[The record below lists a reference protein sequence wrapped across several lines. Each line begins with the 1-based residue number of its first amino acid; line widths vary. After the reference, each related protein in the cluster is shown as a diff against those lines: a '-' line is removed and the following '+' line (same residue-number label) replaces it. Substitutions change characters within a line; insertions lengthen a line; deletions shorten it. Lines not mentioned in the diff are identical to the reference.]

1 MSDKV
6 ANKLVRKINIY
17 VTNNEKYNMERVSWI
32 QNGSNYKRVEGNVSN
47 VDTVPRGVYNVGLSM
62 TGWYLERTADEF
74 VFNFKVYG
82 LQSKFIQH
90 VLTAF
95 ENTKGNFGI
104 LLNGTKGTGKSIV
117 AKILANKFNLPI
129 VVVKSFGE
137 NNTGLIEFLASFNF
151 DCVFFFDEFEKNF
164 SDRDSSILQIMDGVY
179 TSEYRRIFLLTTN
192 ETKINDNLISRP
204 SRLRYIHEF
213 GNLEPEITREYLNDT
228 LNDKSRIEDV
238 VDFVDTLQIST
249 IDILKSI
256 VEEIN
261 IFGFDKFMETKS
273 FFNIKTA
280 AYTYRTKRVF
290 IRNEEELHEYSV
302 DKFLADLKLFEKR
315 PNFNDYSNKEEY
327 DKAWAEYKNT
337 IKHEPEFRVIS
348 NLQKSFR
355 SFKVGDYAGYYSGE
369 RVIFVDHDRQV
380 FVTKDYD
387 DDDYYYYFIENP
399 NQRPSLTNDY
409 LTNPYTGLI

>member
-1 MSDKV
+1 
-6 ANKLVRKINIY
+6 
-17 VTNNEKYNMERVSWI
+17 MERVSWI

-204 SRLRYIHEF
+204 SRLRYIREF

-280 AYTYRTKRVF
+280 AYTYRTKRVYL
-290 IRNEEELHEYSV
+290 RNDEELHEYSV
-302 DKFLADLKLFEKR
+302 DKFLSDLKLYEKK
-315 PNFNDYSNKEEY
+315 PNRFNYPNDEEFTKVY
-327 DKAWAEYKNT
+327 NEYRNT
-337 IKHEPEFRVIS
+337 IYREPDYCTLSDI
-348 NLQKSFR
+348 QKSFK
-355 SFKVGDYAGYYSGE
+355 SLKIGDHIGRYDGE
-369 RVIFVDHDRQV
+369 RVIFVDHTHNI
-380 FVTKDYD
+380 FITKDYD
-387 DDDYYYYFIENP
+387 DDDYYYYFVENP
-399 NQRPSLTNDY
+399 NQKPSLTNEY
-409 LTNPYTGLI
+409 LTNPYIGLI

>member
-1 MSDKV
+1 
-6 ANKLVRKINIY
+6 
-17 VTNNEKYNMERVSWI
+17 MERVSWI

-47 VDTVPRGVYNVGLSM
+47 VDTVPKGIYNVGLSM

-74 VFNFKVYG
+74 VFNYKVYG
-82 LQSKFIQH
+82 LQSKFMQH

-104 LLNGTKGTGKSIV
+104 LLNGTKGTGKSVV
-117 AKILANKFNLPI
+117 AKILANKFNLPV

-137 NNTGLIEFLASFNF
+137 NNAQLIEFLASFNF

-164 SDRDSSILQIMDGVY
+164 SDKDSSILQIMDGVY

-192 ETKINDNLISRP
+192 ETNINDNLISRP

-213 GNLEPEITREYLNDT
+213 GNLEPEIIREYLNDT

-261 IFGFDKFMETKS
+261 IFGFDKFMENKS
-273 FFNIKTA
+273 FFNVKTA
-280 AYTYRTKRVF
+280 AYTYRTKRVYL
-290 IRNEEELHEYSV
+290 RNDEELHEYSV
-302 DKFLADLKLFEKR
+302 DKFLSDLKLYEKK
-315 PNFNDYSNKEEY
+315 PNRFNYPNDEEFTKVY
-327 DKAWAEYKNT
+327 NEYRNT
-337 IKHEPEFRVIS
+337 IYREPDYCTLSDI
-348 NLQKSFR
+348 QKSFK
-355 SFKVGDYAGYYSGE
+355 SLKIGDHIGRYDGE
-369 RVIFVDHDRQV
+369 RAIFVDHTHNV
-380 FVTKDYD
+380 FITKDYN
-387 DDDYYYYFIENP
+387 DDDYYYYFVENP
-399 NQRPSLTNDY
+399 NQKPSLTNEY
-409 LTNPYTGLI
+409 FTNPYIGLI

>member
-1 MSDKV
+1 
-6 ANKLVRKINIY
+6 
-17 VTNNEKYNMERVSWI
+17 MERVSWI

-47 VDTVPRGVYNVGLSM
+47 VDTVPKGIYNVGLSI

-74 VFNFKVYG
+74 VFNYKVYG
-82 LQSKFIQH
+82 LQSKFMQH

-95 ENTKGNFGI
+95 KNTKGNFGI
-104 LLNGTKGTGKSIV
+104 LLNGTKGTGKTIT
-117 AKILANKFNLPI
+117 AKVLANKFNLPI
-129 VVVKSFGE
+129 VIIKSFGE

-164 SDRDSSILQIMDGVY
+164 SDKDSSILQIMDGVY

-192 ETKINDNLISRP
+192 ETNINDNLISRP

-261 IFGFDKFMETKS
+261 IFGFDKFMENKS

-280 AYTYRTKRVF
+280 AYTYRTKRVYL
-290 IRNEEELHEYSV
+290 RNDEELHEYSI
-302 DKFLADLKLFEKR
+302 DKFLSDLKLYEKK
-315 PNFNDYSNKEEY
+315 PNRFNYPNDEEFTKVY
-327 DKAWAEYKNT
+327 NEYRNT
-337 IKHEPEFRVIS
+337 IYREPDYCTLS
-348 NLQKSFR
+348 NIQKSFK
-355 SFKVGDYAGYYSGE
+355 SLKIGDHIGRYEGE
-369 RVIFVDHDRQV
+369 RVIFVDHTHNV
-380 FVTKDYD
+380 FITKDYN
-387 DDDYYYYFIENP
+387 DDDYYYYFVENP
-399 NQRPSLTNDY
+399 NQKPSLTNEY
-409 LTNPYTGLI
+409 FTNPYIGLI

>member
-1 MSDKV
+1 
-6 ANKLVRKINIY
+6 
-17 VTNNEKYNMERVSWI
+17 MERVSWI

-47 VDTVPRGVYNVGLSM
+47 VDTVPKGIYNVGLSI

-117 AKILANKFNLPI
+117 AKVLANKFNLPV

-137 NNTGLIEFLASFNF
+137 NNTQLIEFLSSFNF

-164 SDRDSSILQIMDGVY
+164 SDKDSSILQIMDGVY

-192 ETKINDNLISRP
+192 ETHINDNLISRP

-228 LNDKSRIEDV
+228 LNDKSRIEDII
-238 VDFVDTLQIST
+238 DFVDTLQIST

-261 IFGFDKFMETKS
+261 IFGFDKFMENKE
-273 FFNIKTA
+273 FFNVKTA
-280 AYTYRTKRVF
+280 SYTYITKRVY
-290 IRNEEELHEYSV
+290 IRNEDELRNYSV
-302 DKFLADLKLFEKR
+302 DAFLADLKLFEKR
-315 PNFNDYSNKEEY
+315 PSRYNYSDDDEFNKVYT
-327 DKAWAEYKNT
+327 EYKKS
-337 IKHEPEFRVIS
+337 IRHEPDYRT
-348 NLQKSFR
+348 LYDRQKSFKAL
-355 SFKVGDYAGYYSGE
+355 KVGDSVGCYSGE
-369 RVIFVDHDRQV
+369 RVIFVDYKRQV

-387 DDDYYYYFIENP
+387 DDDYYFYFIENP
-399 NQRPSLTNDY
+399 NQRPSLTKEY
-409 LTNPYTGLI
+409 LTNPYIGLM